1 MAKILS
7 FPTLHQ
13 PMAEESEAI
22 EWGLSSN
29 TQSET
34 VSFYEQFGL
43 EIEEILFEFEKKRD
57 DEVYQR
63 IDRLLENLV
72 SSQAEIYRLQ
82 DVASLLKNI
91 MDIERQESD

>member
-13 PMAEESEAI
+13 NDDQENQAQ
-22 EWGLSSN
+22 EWTFSLSSDRDD
-29 TQSET
+29 
-34 VSFYEQFGL
+34 VSILGKL
-43 EIEEILFEFEKKRD
+43 NIEMESILFEFEQKRD

-63 IDRLLENLV
+63 INGLLGNLV
-72 SSQAEIYRLQ
+72 ASQAEIYRMQ

-91 MDIERQESD
+91 MDIERQEDS